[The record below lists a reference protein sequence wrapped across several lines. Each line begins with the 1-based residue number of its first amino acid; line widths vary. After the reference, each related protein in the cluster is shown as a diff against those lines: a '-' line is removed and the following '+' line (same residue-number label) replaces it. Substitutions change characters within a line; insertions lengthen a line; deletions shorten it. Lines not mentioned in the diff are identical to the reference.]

1 MSRALKPTTS
11 HARWRAHCRLYP
23 LAPMGTM
30 TAIVI
35 TMISIMMGMM
45 IIGLMS

>member
-30 TAIVI
+30 TAIV
-35 TMISIMMGMM
+35 MGMM